1 MNIYIL
7 VLFVILFLYLFYNKS
22 ENFITSSN
30 YKEVT
35 DEEDQIDILNVNS
48 DNIKGIS
55 NDLYKKS
62 FYDLNKYKDT
72 LLKPNKN
79 YIDDITDY
87 HYNKYGQVY
96 NRKFNIDNLYSLD
109 DKQKQELKDKDY
121 IDTNQYPSHY
131 NSMESLNYKKALL
144 DVSKMQNIEDVHLHK
159 LNELID

>member
-22 ENFITSSN
+22 ENFITN
-30 YKEVT
+30 NDTVT
-35 DEEDQIDILNVNS
+35 DEEDQIDILSVNR
-48 DNIKGIS
+48 DKIKGLS

-62 FYDLNKYKDT
+62 FHELNNYKDT

-96 NRKFNIDNLYSLD
+96 NRNFNINNLYELT
-109 DKQKQELKDKDY
+109 DKEKQELKDQDY
-121 IDTNQYPSHY
+121 IDTSQYPSHY

-144 DVSKMQNIEDVHLHK
+144 DASKLQNLQDVHIHK

>member
-35 DEEDQIDILNVNS
+35 DEEDQIDILNVDS

-87 HYNKYGQVY
+87 HFNKYGQVY
-96 NRKFNIDNLYSLD
+96 NRKFNIDNLYKLD
-109 DKQKQELKDKDY
+109 DKEKQELKDQDY
-121 IDTNQYPSHY
+121 IDTSQYPSHY

-144 DVSKMQNIEDVHLHK
+144 DVSKMQNLEDVHLHK